1 MDNNDS
7 NDSNDQNDCYIQ
19 NDCYD
24 IINFHD
30 QNDFKYT
37 KTTNI
42 TMTLVMSFL
51 KMFVIRS
58 FSKILVMTVY
68 HLCNSVLLMSKN
80 DEVME
85 VID

>member
-24 IINFHD
+24 IIDFHV

-37 KTTNI
+37 NTTRI

-68 HLCNSVLLMSKN
+68 HLCNSVLLMRKN